1 MESETPPLRPRIEQ
15 IGEKVAAVLIIVL
28 VIGGLLYLLNN
39 SSPIDVAY
47 ILRELP
53 SLLGPASLTLLITI
67 GSYLVGMGIGFF
79 LGWLRTLRFLPV
91 RALATGWVESI
102 RGTPFLVQLYLLFAI
117 FSFYSPG
124 NLSSF
129 DRLRLTGFLAMM
141 INTGAYQAEIFR
153 AGLQSVPVGQ
163 VEAAKS
169 VGLGYWGAM
178 RTVILPQ
185 AVRVVIPP
193 LTNEFILM
201 LKASALLSVI
211 GVHEL
216 TDAARVLSFGG
227 KFVEVYVMVTILYL
241 LMTVPIAKVVAWLER
256 RYRIPGL
263 GMQQE
268 ARARPIGGSR
278 AIVQRLSGIDVSAFR
293 ARAANRGL
301 EPSRGSPAGSWRGKS
316 LTWLKTR
323 LGMKANGSASQLPA
337 PVKSNP

>member
-1 MESETPPLRPRIEQ
+1 MESEIPPLRPRIEQ

-28 VIGGLLYLLNN
+28 IIGGLLFLLNN
-39 SSPIDVAY
+39 SSPIDLAY
-47 ILRELP
+47 ILKEFP
-53 SLLGPASLTLLITI
+53 SLLSPASLTLLMTV

-79 LGWLRTLRFLPV
+79 LGWVRTLKFLPF

-102 RGTPFLVQLYLLFAI
+102 RGTPFLVQLYVLFAI
-117 FSFYSPG
+117 FSFYNPG

-129 DRLRLTGFLAMM
+129 DRLRVTGFLAMM

-227 KFVEVYVMVTILYL
+227 KFVEVYLMVTVLYL
-241 LMTVPIAKVVAWLER
+241 LMTVPIAKAVAWLER

-278 AIVQRLSGIDVSAFR
+278 AVVQRLSGIDISAFR
-293 ARAANRGL
+293 AHDAARGL
-301 EPSRGSPAGSWRGKS
+301 GSSCDSPTGSWR
-316 LTWLKTR
+316 R
-323 LGMKANGSASQLPA
+323 EEA
-337 PVKSNP
+337 